1 MFVLSKFD
9 WLLLALALLL
19 LFPGSP
25 WGAEPQAGAG
35 ATAPAASLFDRLDRN
50 KDGYLSR
57 EELTSAEARSRN
69 WIAVDRD
76 RDGRISRSEFNLVA
90 VPPSQAQPG
99 AAAGGSQPPKQ
110 E

>member
-1 MFVLSKFD
+1 MFALSKLE
-9 WLLLALALLL
+9 WLLVALALL

-35 ATAPAASLFDRLDRN
+35 ASAPAASLFDRLDRDKN
-50 KDGYLSR
+50 GYLSR
-57 EELTSAEARSRN
+57 EELASDEARSRN

-76 RDGRISRSEFNLVA
+76 RDGRISRTEFNLVA
-90 VPPSQAQPG
+90 APPSPTQPS

>member
-1 MFVLSKFD
+1 MFALSKLE
-9 WLLLALALLL
+9 WLLIALALL

-25 WGAEPQAGAG
+25 WSAEPQAAAG
-35 ATAPAASLFDRLDRN
+35 ASAPAASLFDRLDRN

-57 EELTSAEARSRN
+57 EELASDEARRRN

-76 RDGRISRSEFNLVA
+76 RDGRISRTEFNLVA
-90 VPPSQAQPG
+90 ASPFQAQPS